1 MFSKPFFCATVI
13 DLVNDWSPFI
23 LICSPTINVP
33 DTCSKP
39 TAALPVPAAWANPVA
54 PLLNPSTKLPIGNS
68 LDDSATLTV
77 NAVNS
82 CISYKYRS
90 NWVAAFLYLSSVFS
104 NA

>member
-1 MFSKPFFCATVI
+1 MFSKPFFCAIVI

-33 DTCSKP
+33 DTCSNLTVVVGP
-39 TAALPVPAAWANPVA
+39 ASTAKPVA
-54 PLLNPSTKLPIGNS
+54 PLLNPSTKLPTGNS
-68 LDDSATLTV
+68 LDDSATFTV
-77 NAVNS
+77 NDVNS
-82 CISYKYRS
+82 WRSYKYRS